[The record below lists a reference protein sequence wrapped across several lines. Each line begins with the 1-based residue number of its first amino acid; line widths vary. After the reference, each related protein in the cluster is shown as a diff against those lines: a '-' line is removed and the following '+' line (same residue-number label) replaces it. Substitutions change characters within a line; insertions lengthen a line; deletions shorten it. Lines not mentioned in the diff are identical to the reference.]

1 MVCARW
7 VTLSIETLTG
17 NTIFL
22 RCDLRRFSIGRRLSG
37 VHP

>member
-1 MVCARW
+1 

-22 RCDLRRFSIGRRLSG
+22 RCDLRLFSIGRRLSG
-37 VHP
+37 VHQ